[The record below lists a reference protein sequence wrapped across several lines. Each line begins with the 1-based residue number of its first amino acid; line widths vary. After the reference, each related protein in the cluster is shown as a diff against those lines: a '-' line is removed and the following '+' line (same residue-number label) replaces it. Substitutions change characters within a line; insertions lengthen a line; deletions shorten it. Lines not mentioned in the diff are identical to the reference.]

1 MMVNVL
7 WKVTVFQFCWKRS
20 NHMTDPRRY
29 RVAIDDEV
37 MERIRPI
44 ADKEFNRNATK
55 AVNQLLRKALAA
67 RNKQTNGQ
75 AK

>member
-1 MMVNVL
+1 
-7 WKVTVFQFCWKRS
+7 
-20 NHMTDPRRY
+20 MTDPRRY

-67 RNKQTNGQ
+67 RNQQTNGQ